1 MGMRTVFI
9 PEGTSDEDLKA
20 KFADDMAGKAV
31 VMKLPQKFDES
42 ILDTMLVVQ
51 GSSKPPQPR
60 TLVRAAGHSRCRLA
74 FVGDPVQV

>member
-31 VMKLPQKFDES
+31 VMKLPKGFDES
-42 ILDTMLVVQ
+42 ILGTMLAVQ
-51 GSSKPPQPR
+51 ESGKTLPLASVSPDVSCDPAILGESS
-60 TLVRAAGHSRCRLA
+60 TV
-74 FVGDPVQV
+74 